1 MKFFSTF
8 FIALFLFGLCL
19 VEKQLKRRALEAR
32 GAEEDFVESSRND
45 LKNHPGPEA
54 AFAGLHDNHTSF
66 TTPKMQFSK
75 LSVLDSTSAFN
86 ESNST
91 FLKQL

>member
-19 VEKQLKRRALEAR
+19 VEKELKRRALESQ

-45 LKNHPGPEA
+45 IQNFPVPEA
-54 AFAGLHDNHTSF
+54 AFAGLQNDQNSF
-66 TTPKMQFSK
+66 TTPKLQLAVS
-75 LSVLDSTSAFN
+75 DSTSAFN
-86 ESNST
+86 GSNSS
-91 FLKQL
+91 LVKQL

>member
-19 VEKQLKRRALEAR
+19 VEKELKRRALEAR

-45 LKNHPGPEA
+45 IQNYPAPEA
-54 AFAGLHDNHTSF
+54 AFAGLQSDPNSLTA
-66 TTPKMQFSK
+66 PKLQLAVS
-75 LSVLDSTSAFN
+75 DSTSAF
-86 ESNST
+86 SDSRSS
-91 FLKQL
+91 LVKQL